1 MTYINKNHTLT
12 LTEQSFQGPSTLILD
27 SAKRIKYNNSLW
39 DSIFHHKK
47 KQQLNKEMW
56 QTVSGFFQQRYQ
68 IENPQH
74 FLRIWKEIG
83 QKEWSL
89 KSPLT
94 VGQLRAIDSNFRR
107 CLVYYGQGMMA
118 PLPLPTEHTNS
129 TVQQIVNACLH
140 GGTLSVDMIQK
151 PILQAVFVRHDASL
165 LKQFRNELQL
175 ELDHLAKNPPNSASK
190 EIVWRQFLGNI
201 IALLPFSYPNEN
213 ELFNIPVLAAD
224 KTCHQVLYRANV
236 IELTPNNLSTPVS
249 AIGLTPVDDMQASP
263 ILSFLGTT
271 YPAGNGFSA
280 TIKADFTP
288 NMSVGEDVY
297 RQGKEKIGLWFTNK
311 NNVHLIGTSL
321 GGALAFHALVDH
333 HSKLS
338 RVDTY
343 NPPGLYEHC
352 WKDRHFNDGCEINI
366 YRQPK
371 DIVSKMGFWPTG
383 DKVKI
388 FNIIPHQKGIVEG
401 MPRSHVQVYSGCQ
414 KVTFLKSD
422 PAAENKSS
430 SRKALVFL
438 HRYIGPFVFFY
449 PTCFI
454 LWCYQMVKAT
464 QKCWKNT
471 FGKQA
476 KKTHEVI

>member
-1 MTYINKNHTLT
+1 MTYINQNYTITLS
-12 LTEQSFQGPSTLILD
+12 EQSFQGPSILLLD
-27 SAKRIKYNNSLW
+27 SEKRIRYNNSFW
-39 DSIFHHKK
+39 DSIFHFKE
-47 KQQLNKEMW
+47 KQQLNQAMW
-56 QTVSGFFQQRYQ
+56 QTVSTFFQQRYQ

-94 VGQLRAIDSNFRR
+94 VGQLRAIDANFKRR
-107 CLVYYGQGMMA
+107 LVYHGQGMA
-118 PLPLPTEHTNS
+118 PLPSSIEHSNS

-140 GGTLSVDMIQK
+140 GGSLSVNIIQK
-151 PILQAVFVRHDASL
+151 PILQAVFVRHDPTL
-165 LKQFRNELQL
+165 LKQFRHELQL
-175 ELDHLAKNPPNSASK
+175 EIDHVAKNPPKNAQE

-201 IALLPFSYPNEN
+201 IALLPYSYPDEN
-213 ELFNIPVLAAD
+213 EVFNIPVLEAD
-224 KTCHQVLYRANV
+224 GTCRQVVYKANV
-236 IELTPNNLSTPVS
+236 IELTPNHLSTPVS
-249 AIGLTPVDDMQASP
+249 AIGLTPVNDVQASP

-297 RQGKEKIGLWFTNK
+297 RQGKAKIANWFKNK
-311 NNVHLIGTSL
+311 SNVHLIGTSL
-321 GGALAFHALVDH
+321 GGALAFHALLDH

-338 RVDTY
+338 RVDAY
-343 NPPGLYEHC
+343 NPPGLYAHC
-352 WKDRHFNDGCEINI
+352 WKNRFFNEGCEINI

-383 DKVKI
+383 NKVKI

-401 MPRSHVQVYSGCQ
+401 MPRSHMQVYSGCQ
-414 KVTFLKSD
+414 KVTFLKGD
-422 PAAENKSS
+422 PAAENKSP
-430 SRKALVFL
+430 SRKALVYL

-454 LWCYQMVKAT
+454 LWCYHIVRAI
-464 QKCWKNT
+464 QKCWQNA
-471 FGKQA
+471 FGK
-476 KKTHEVI
+476 KCKYS